1 MHNNV
6 VIWGDLT
13 PCKKKSES
21 DTEGKRKKKIKH
33 ISCWDATE
41 CPRLHFYSQQLVSVR
56 LVCYQSD
63 NVQSEQDLRTHV
75 NRSYFVCIF
84 RVIKVEIFC
93 SVNKEM
99 LLILLPQKN
108 CRSLQFVDTWC
119 PPLLAV
125 TFTVGQLAELM
136 PIPAATWTKKHYL
149 CAAAPRHQEIIHL
162 WKYRF
167 LLFHLPLSIFFF
179 FFLVL
184 ISLPIQLSSSIRRTA
199 LILEVSNTK
208 DPI

>member
-1 MHNNV
+1 MLQSVPDYIFIPNSLCLSGWS
-6 VIWGDLT
+6 VISLT
-13 PCKKKSES
+13 MCSLNE
-21 DTEGKRKKKIKH
+21 
-33 ISCWDATE
+33 
-41 CPRLHFYSQQLVSVR
+41 
-56 LVCYQSD
+56 
-63 NVQSEQDLRTHV
+63 DLRTHV

-125 TFTVGQLAELM
+125 TFTVRQLAELM

-162 WKYRF
+162 WKYPF

-199 LILEVSNTK
+199 VILEVSNTK